1 MSYKRKATRRP
12 TFTSCMTKPYF
23 IPYPIS
29 WLFNEVTKL
38 RFKWIFKE
46 AKEGA
51 GLHELIWQHGSSAE
65 GKGSGAGKRQRES
78 ERKRESEE
86 REGMEGR
93 GRQEGERI
101 YRRKKA
107 PPFNT
112 PTAPPITTPRHMWR
126 TMNAPRTQNCDSW
139 EVYRD
144 LLGGNEEDT
153 G

>member
-65 GKGSGAGKRQRES
+65 GKGSGAGKRQRV
-78 ERKRESEE
+78 RE
-86 REGMEGR
+86 RERVRRREREWKVEG
-93 GRQEGERI
+93 GRREKEYTGG
-101 YRRKKA
+101 RKLT
-107 PPFNT
+107 PFNT
-112 PTAPPITTPRHMWR
+112 PHCPPP
-126 TMNAPRTQNCDSW
+126 
-139 EVYRD
+139 
-144 LLGGNEEDT
+144 LLHPDTWGGLWMLPEHRIVIL
-153 G
+153 GKFIKIS